1 MRDAAMTKRGI
12 LLAAGAL
19 VLAASA
25 QDAKDTVY
33 KFREK
38 EDIRKVLVFPDASR
52 PGSLTVDN
60 VFGTVEVL
68 GENRTDIELSAVKT
82 VKAKSPEKLAR
93 GKAEVVLDIK
103 TVGNEVDVFVD
114 GPFRCQVQDC
124 PGIRWRDWGYE
135 VLYDFILKVPRKTS
149 VSLKTVNEGRVTAR
163 DIEGDFDVR
172 NVNGEVVLEA
182 MAGAGMAHTV
192 NGPVRATFV
201 RNPAAA
207 CSFRTVNGDVTLEFR
222 DGLGADFR
230 LKTMH
235 GEAYSDFA
243 TSGLA
248 SEPVKRETVDGKTL
262 FKRGGFTGV
271 RVGKGGPEI
280 RCDTMNGDIYIKKNG

>member
-1 MRDAAMTKRGI
+1 MTKRWI

-19 VLAASA
+19 VLAAAA
-25 QDAKDTVY
+25 QEAKDAVY
-33 KFREK
+33 KFQEK
-38 EDIRKVLVFPDASR
+38 EDIRNVLGFQDPGR

-60 VFGTVEVL
+60 LFGTIEVQ
-68 GENRTDIELSAVKT
+68 GADRTDIELTAVRT
-82 VKAKSPEKLAR
+82 IRAKNPEKLGR

-103 TVGNEVDVFVD
+103 TAGNDIDVYVD

-135 VLYDFILKVPRKTS
+135 VRYDFVLKVPRKTA
-149 VSLKTVNEGRVTAR
+149 VNLKTVNEGRVVVR
-163 DIEGDFDVR
+163 NVEGDFDIR
-172 NVNGEVVLEA
+172 NVNGEIILET
-182 MAGAGMAHTV
+182 MAGAGAAHTV
-192 NGPVRATFV
+192 NGEVRAAFV

-207 CSFRTVNGDVTLEFR
+207 CSFRTVNGDVTLAFQG
-222 DGLGADFR
+222 GLGADFR

-235 GEAYSDFA
+235 GGAYSDFA
-243 TSGLA
+243 TTALPG
-248 SEPVKRETVDGKTL
+248 EPVKKETIDGKTV

-280 RCDTMNGDIYIKKNG
+280 RCDTLNGDIFIKKNG